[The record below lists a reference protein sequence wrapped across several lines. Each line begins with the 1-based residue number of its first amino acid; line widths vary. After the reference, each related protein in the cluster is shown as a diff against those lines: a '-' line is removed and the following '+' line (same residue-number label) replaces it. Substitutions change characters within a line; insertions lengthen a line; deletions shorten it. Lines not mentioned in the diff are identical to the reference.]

1 MEQTKS
7 EMRLDWERD
16 RNLNHSQ
23 GMAQGGTVGTLEGIG
38 NFESPVREQTAR
50 EVIECAL
57 KEVHEHIEGL
67 NELLNALPAK
77 LPWRADRA
85 LARLISAALRK

>member
-1 MEQTKS
+1 MNENYANNANAMGTCNQ
-7 EMRLDWERD
+7 ERLQMPNKLVD
-16 RNLNHSQ
+16 L
-23 GMAQGGTVGTLEGIG
+23 AGTAK
-38 NFESPVREQTAR
+38 REPTAR

-57 KEVHEHIEGL
+57 KEVHEHIDGL